1 MWNRSRWRRRSKGFP
16 PIPRLES
23 PPCEHRGIAFV
34 ERRDHRGRLASG
46 SRSLRSGT
54 PRALAVGVLAV
65 LLGGFAG
72 AVAPTADAADA
83 ADRPNIVLF
92 LADDL
97 GYGDL
102 GCYGHPIIKT
112 PHLDAF
118 AKQGARLTQCYSASA
133 VCSPSRSALLTG
145 RTPHRNG
152 VFTWIAEGAPV
163 HLRTSEITLPKL
175 LRDAGYA
182 TCHVGKWHL
191 NGQFNQPSQ
200 PQPGDHGYQWWLATQ
215 NNAAPSHANPEN
227 FVRNGTAVGKWEGY
241 SAPLIAAEAAQWLKT
256 HRDPAKPFFLA
267 VWAHEPHYPI
277 KSDPQFKA
285 MYPDLMDDVQ
295 REHHANVTQLDAAF
309 GALMQTLESLRL
321 TDNTLVVF
329 TSDNGP
335 EGDGIKSPGRGSTGG
350 LRGRKRDLHEGG
362 IRVPGLAR
370 WPSRIPAGSVCDT
383 PVIGSDM
390 FPTMLSAAQVNLP
403 GDRVFDGV
411 DVLGLLAGKTPAIAR
426 PQPLFWRLHMAPN
439 AKIAM
444 RVDDW
449 KILADAA
456 LSQFELYNL
465 RTDPQERNDLAASA
479 PERLK
484 QLRDQLVKHNAAI
497 DAEGPD
503 WWRTQNANGGGPPG
517 KPDANKKK
525 AKAKKPAAAAP

>member
-1 MWNRSRWRRRSKGFP
+1 MCNPVFLPLLLCG
-16 PIPRLES
+16 L
-23 PPCEHRGIAFV
+23 CGQV
-34 ERRDHRGRLASG
+34 ERVQS
-46 SRSLRSGT
+46 
-54 PRALAVGVLAV
+54 P
-65 LLGGFAG
+65 G
-72 AVAPTADAADA
+72 AAPAKTAEAKADSV
-83 ADRPNIVLF
+83 RPNIVLF

-102 GCYGHPIIKT
+102 GCFGHPVIKT
-112 PHLDAF
+112 PNLDAF

-175 LRDAGYA
+175 LREAGYA

-200 PQPGDHGYQWWLATQ
+200 PQPGDHGYDWWLATQ

-227 FVRNGTAVGKWEGY
+227 FVRNGAAVGKLEGY
-241 SAPLIAAEAAQWLKT
+241 SAPLIAAEAARWLKT
-256 HRDPAKPFFLA
+256 QRDPAKPFFLA
-267 VWAHEPHYPI
+267 VWTHEPHYPI
-277 KSDPQFKA
+277 KSDSRFKA
-285 MYPDLMDDVQ
+285 LYPDLADDVQ
-295 REHHANVTQLDAAF
+295 REHHANVTQMDAAF
-309 GALMQTLESLRL
+309 GDLMKTLDELRL
-321 TDNTLVVF
+321 ADNTLVVF

-370 WPSRIPAGSVCDT
+370 WPGQIPAGGVCDT

-390 FPTMLSAAQVNLP
+390 FPTMLAAARVALP
-403 GDRVFDGV
+403 ADRVIDGV
-411 DVLGLLAGKTPAIAR
+411 NVLGPLSGQAAAVAR
-426 PQPLFWRLHMAPN
+426 PQPLYWRLHMAPN

-449 KILADAA
+449 KILADAS
-456 LSQFELYNL
+456 LSQFELYHL
-465 RTDPQERNDLAASA
+465 RTDPKESEDLATSQ
-479 PERLK
+479 PERFAM
-484 QLRDQLVKHNAAI
+484 LREQLVKFTAAV

-503 WWRTQNANGGGPPG
+503 WWRTQNANGGGPPA
-517 KPDANKKK
+517 KPDGGKKK
-525 AKAKKPAAAAP
+525 NKAKNPPKSEPAKVRNP